1 MFNQD
6 DNFLEGTLCRVVII
20 PKIWS
25 APNNSYLLLKR
36 VLLADSRDVV
46 PVIIIIIIAVVYVI
60 FFGRVRNVCWN
71 YGTLLLQLGLCT
83 ICILLHFVVD
93 YLPDMVAHDSSF
105 HKLKELERQKTGWCR
120 NSWLQCIG
128 AAVGDFSNW
137 VWGVLPALTWTV
149 RQVCRSSCGRGL
161 TSLPSKYRILVFAY
175 LVPIRNVTRFF
186 CGVPTECL
194 ALMLKKCFHLLAYC
208 H

>member
-60 FFGRVRNVCWN
+60 FFGRVRNVC
-71 YGTLLLQLGLCT
+71 
-83 ICILLHFVVD
+83 
-93 YLPDMVAHDSSF
+93 
-105 HKLKELERQKTGWCR
+105 
-120 NSWLQCIG
+120 
-128 AAVGDFSNW
+128 
-137 VWGVLPALTWTV
+137 
-149 RQVCRSSCGRGL
+149 
-161 TSLPSKYRILVFAY
+161 
-175 LVPIRNVTRFF
+175 
-186 CGVPTECL
+186 
-194 ALMLKKCFHLLAYC
+194 
-208 H
+208 